1 MFGYPNTIEEFIDR
15 LSESTYDVK
24 KNNKKVAYYQIPC
37 SLDIETSSFIKDGEK
52 RATMYIGAL
61 DINHIIYFFRTW
73 EEMGDLFDAI
83 HEFFMLG
90 PNTRLLIYV
99 HNLSYEF
106 QFLRKW
112 INWDKVFA
120 LSEREVVYAISGGI
134 EFRCSYKL
142 SGYSLENLAKIRK
155 LPIKKLNENYD
166 YKLLRT
172 SQSELEEDVYK
183 YLINDVEIIIYYIE
197 QLLSEEKEISR
208 IPLTKTQYVRRYTR
222 NQCSSYK
229 YRKMIRN
236 LEINIEEYDYLKKAF
251 AGGFTHANILNS
263 NKIFEKVSSYDFTS
277 SYPAVMLSEK
287 FPMSSSERLD
297 NPSEKDIEDSIKY
310 YCCIIELELYNVESK
325 FIADNPLSA
334 SKCEITGKKEIDNG
348 RIMNADK
355 IKTVITE
362 QDFMTIKEFY
372 NIGDIK
378 ILTIYRYVK
387 NYLPTEFIKAI
398 LDLYKIKTE
407 LKGVDNRETE
417 YLNSKE
423 MLNSEYGMTVT
434 DILRDTIEY
443 KNDEWG
449 IGEMDI
455 ENEIDKYNNKF
466 DRFMFYPWGVWV
478 TAYARRNLFTAILE
492 LKGDYIYSD
501 TDSVKF
507 INRESHLDYF
517 NRYNFMLEKK
527 LERAMKYHNLDM
539 ELVKPK
545 TIEGKEK
552 LIGEWDYDGDYS
564 YFKTLGA
571 KRYIT
576 VSKDTIVLTVSGLNK
591 NYALP
596 YILEQCGIK
605 YERQNGKCKML
616 GQPNI
621 KKVFDFFSEGM
632 YIPKGKTG
640 KNTHT
645 YIDEE
650 FGCVVQDYK
659 GKYCKVHEKSC
670 IHLDEADYKLSLA
683 EDYLNF
689 ILGIRTVKA

>member
-90 PNTRLLIYV
+90 ENTRLLIYV

-172 SQSELEEDVYK
+172 SKSELEEDVYK

-325 FIADNPLSA
+325 FIADNPLSS

-348 RIMNADK
+348 RIMSADK

-596 YILEQCGIK
+596 YILDQCGIK

-645 YIDEE
+645 YIDDE

>member
-90 PNTRLLIYV
+90 ENTRLLIYV

-197 QLLSEEKEISR
+197 QLLYEEKEISR

-236 LEINIEEYDYLKKAF
+236 LEIDIEEYDYLKKAF
-251 AGGFTHANILNS
+251 SGGFTHANILNS

-297 NPSEKDIEDSIKY
+297 NPSEKDVEDSIKY

-348 RIMNADK
+348 RIMSADK

-527 LERAMKYHNLDM
+527 LQKAMKYHNLDM

-576 VSKDTIVLTVSGLNK
+576 VSKDVIVLTVSGLNK

-596 YILEQCGIK
+596 YILDKCEIK
-605 YERQNGKCKML
+605 YEKQNGKCKML

-645 YIDEE
+645 YIDDE

>member
-1 MFGYPNTIEEFIDR
+1 MFGYPNKIEEFIDR

-73 EEMGDLFDAI
+73 EEMGELFDAI

-90 PNTRLLIYV
+90 ENTRLLIYV

-112 INWDKVFA
+112 ITWDKVFA
-120 LSEREVVYAISGGI
+120 LSEREVVYAVSGGI

-155 LPIKKLNENYD
+155 LPIKKLNEDYD

-197 QLLSEEKEISR
+197 QLLKEEKEISR
-208 IPLTKTQYVRRYTR
+208 IPITKTQYVRRYTR

-236 LEINIEEYDYLKKAF
+236 LDINIEEYDYLKKAF

-263 NKIFEKVSSYDFTS
+263 NKIFENVSSYDFTS

-297 NPSEKDIEDSIKY
+297 NPSEKDIDDSIKY

-348 RIMNADK
+348 RIMSADK

-455 ENEIDKYNNKF
+455 EHEIDKYNNKF

-596 YILEQCGIK
+596 YILDQCGIK

-645 YIDEE
+645 YIDDE

>member
-90 PNTRLLIYV
+90 ENTRLLIYV

-120 LSEREVVYAISGGI
+120 LSEREVVYAVSGGI

-166 YKLLRT
+166 YKLLRA

-222 NQCSSYK
+222 NQCNSYK

-236 LEINIEEYDYLKKAF
+236 LEIDIEEYDYLKKAF

-348 RIMNADK
+348 RIMSADK

-517 NRYNFMLEKK
+517 SRYNFMLEKK

-571 KRYIT
+571 KRYMT

-596 YILEQCGIK
+596 YILDQCGIK

-645 YIDEE
+645 YIDDE
-650 FGCVVQDYK
+650 FGCVVKDYK

-683 EDYLNF
+683 EEYLNF

>member
-1 MFGYPNTIEEFIDR
+1 MFGYPNKIEEFIDR

-73 EEMGDLFDAI
+73 EEMGELFDAI

-90 PNTRLLIYV
+90 ENTRLLIYV

-112 INWDKVFA
+112 ITWDKVFA
-120 LSEREVVYAISGGI
+120 LSEREVVYAVSGGI

-155 LPIKKLNENYD
+155 LPIKKLNEDYD

-197 QLLSEEKEISR
+197 QLLKEEKEISR
-208 IPLTKTQYVRRYTR
+208 IPITKTQYVRRYTR

-263 NKIFEKVSSYDFTS
+263 NKIFENVSSYDFTS

-297 NPSEKDIEDSIKY
+297 NPSEKDIDDSIKY

-348 RIMNADK
+348 RIMSADK

-407 LKGVDNRETE
+407 LKGIDNRETE

-571 KRYIT
+571 KRYMT

-596 YILEQCGIK
+596 YILDQCGIK

-645 YIDEE
+645 YIDDE

-670 IHLDEADYKLSLA
+670 VHLDEADYKLSLA

>member
-90 PNTRLLIYV
+90 ANTRLLIYV

-112 INWDKVFA
+112 INCDKVFA
-120 LSEREVVYAISGGI
+120 LSEREVVYAVSGGI

-197 QLLSEEKEISR
+197 QLLKEEKEISR
-208 IPLTKTQYVRRYTR
+208 IPITKTQYVRRYTR

-263 NKIFEKVSSYDFTS
+263 NKIFENVSSYDFTS

-348 RIMNADK
+348 RIMSADK

-455 ENEIDKYNNKF
+455 EHEIDKYNNKF

-571 KRYIT
+571 KRYMT

-596 YILEQCGIK
+596 YILDQCGIK

-645 YIDEE
+645 YIDNE

-670 IHLDEADYKLSLA
+670 IHLDEADYKLSLT

>member
-90 PNTRLLIYV
+90 ENRRLLIYV

-112 INWDKVFA
+112 ITWDKVFA
-120 LSEREVVYAISGGI
+120 LSEREVVYAVSGGI

-155 LPIKKLNENYD
+155 LPIKKLNEYYD

-197 QLLSEEKEISR
+197 QLLKEEKEISR
-208 IPLTKTQYVRRYTR
+208 IPITKTQYVRRYTR

-348 RIMNADK
+348 RIMSADK

-527 LERAMKYHNLDM
+527 LEKAMKYHNLDM

-571 KRYIT
+571 KRYMT

-596 YILEQCGIK
+596 YILDQCGIK

-650 FGCVVQDYK
+650 FGCVVKDYK

>member
-90 PNTRLLIYV
+90 ENRRLLIYV

-112 INWDKVFA
+112 ITWDKVFA
-120 LSEREVVYAISGGI
+120 LSEREVVYAVSGGI

-197 QLLSEEKEISR
+197 QLLKEEKEISR
-208 IPLTKTQYVRRYTR
+208 IPITKTQYVRRYTR

-263 NKIFEKVSSYDFTS
+263 NKIFENVSSYDFTS

-348 RIMNADK
+348 RIMSADK

-455 ENEIDKYNNKF
+455 EHEIDKYNNKF

-527 LERAMKYHNLDM
+527 LEKAMKYHNLDM

-596 YILEQCGIK
+596 YILDQCGIK
-605 YERQNGKCKML
+605 YEKQNGKCKML

>member
-90 PNTRLLIYV
+90 ANTRLLIYV

-325 FIADNPLSA
+325 FIADNPLSS

-348 RIMNADK
+348 RIMSADK

-571 KRYIT
+571 KRYMT

-596 YILEQCGIK
+596 YILDQCGIK

-650 FGCVVQDYK
+650 FRCVVQDYK

>member
-90 PNTRLLIYV
+90 ENRRLLIYV

-112 INWDKVFA
+112 ITWDKVFA
-120 LSEREVVYAISGGI
+120 LSEREVVYAVSGGI

-197 QLLSEEKEISR
+197 QLLKEEKEISR
-208 IPLTKTQYVRRYTR
+208 IPITKTQYVRRYTR

-263 NKIFEKVSSYDFTS
+263 NKIFENVSSYDFTS

-325 FIADNPLSA
+325 FIADNPLSS

-348 RIMNADK
+348 RIMSADK

-517 NRYNFMLEKK
+517 NKYNFMLEKK
-527 LERAMKYHNLDM
+527 LERAMKHHNLDM

-571 KRYIT
+571 KRYMT

-596 YILEQCGIK
+596 YILDQCGIK
-605 YERQNGKCKML
+605 YEKQNGKCKML

-645 YIDEE
+645 YIDDE
-650 FGCVVQDYK
+650 FGCVVKDYK

-670 IHLDEADYKLSLA
+670 IHLDEADYKLSLT

>member
-1 MFGYPNTIEEFIDR
+1 MFGYPNKIEEFIDR

-73 EEMGDLFDAI
+73 EEMGELFDAI

-90 PNTRLLIYV
+90 ENTRLLIYV

-112 INWDKVFA
+112 ITWDKVFA
-120 LSEREVVYAISGGI
+120 LSEREVVYAVSGGI

-155 LPIKKLNENYD
+155 LPIKKLNEDYD

-197 QLLSEEKEISR
+197 QLLKEEKEISR
-208 IPLTKTQYVRRYTR
+208 IPITKTQYVRRYTR

-263 NKIFEKVSSYDFTS
+263 NKIFENVSSYDFTS

-297 NPSEKDIEDSIKY
+297 NPSEKDIDDSIKY

-348 RIMNADK
+348 RIMSADK

-407 LKGVDNRETE
+407 LKGIDNRETE

-576 VSKDTIVLTVSGLNK
+576 VSKDTMVLTVSGLNK

-596 YILEQCGIK
+596 YILDQCGIK

-650 FGCVVQDYK
+650 FRCVVQDYK

>member
-90 PNTRLLIYV
+90 ANTRLLIYV

-166 YKLLRT
+166 YKLLRA

-197 QLLSEEKEISR
+197 QLLYEEKEISR

-348 RIMNADK
+348 RIMSADK
-355 IKTVITE
+355 ILSFSI
-362 QDFMTIKEFY
+362 
-372 NIGDIK
+372 
-378 ILTIYRYVK
+378 
-387 NYLPTEFIKAI
+387 
-398 LDLYKIKTE
+398 
-407 LKGVDNRETE
+407 
-417 YLNSKE
+417 
-423 MLNSEYGMTVT
+423 
-434 DILRDTIEY
+434 
-443 KNDEWG
+443 
-449 IGEMDI
+449 
-455 ENEIDKYNNKF
+455 
-466 DRFMFYPWGVWV
+466 
-478 TAYARRNLFTAILE
+478 
-492 LKGDYIYSD
+492 IYS
-501 TDSVKF
+501 F
-507 INRESHLDYF
+507 
-517 NRYNFMLEKK
+517 
-527 LERAMKYHNLDM
+527 
-539 ELVKPK
+539 
-545 TIEGKEK
+545 
-552 LIGEWDYDGDYS
+552 
-564 YFKTLGA
+564 
-571 KRYIT
+571 
-576 VSKDTIVLTVSGLNK
+576 
-591 NYALP
+591 
-596 YILEQCGIK
+596 
-605 YERQNGKCKML
+605 
-616 GQPNI
+616 
-621 KKVFDFFSEGM
+621 
-632 YIPKGKTG
+632 
-640 KNTHT
+640 
-645 YIDEE
+645 
-650 FGCVVQDYK
+650 
-659 GKYCKVHEKSC
+659 
-670 IHLDEADYKLSLA
+670 
-683 EDYLNF
+683 
-689 ILGIRTVKA
+689 

>member
-90 PNTRLLIYV
+90 ENRRLLIYV

-112 INWDKVFA
+112 ITWDKVFA
-120 LSEREVVYAISGGI
+120 LSEREVVYAVSGGI

-155 LPIKKLNENYD
+155 LPIKKLNEDYD

-172 SQSELEEDVYK
+172 SKSELEEDVYK

-197 QLLSEEKEISR
+197 QLLKEEKEISR
-208 IPLTKTQYVRRYTR
+208 IPITKTQYVRRYTR

-263 NKIFEKVSSYDFTS
+263 NKIFENVSSYDFTS

-297 NPSEKDIEDSIKY
+297 SPSEKDIEDSIKY

-348 RIMNADK
+348 RIMSADK

-596 YILEQCGIK
+596 YILDQCGIK

-645 YIDEE
+645 YIDDE

>member
-90 PNTRLLIYV
+90 ENTRLLIYV

-197 QLLSEEKEISR
+197 QLLYEEKEISR

-236 LEINIEEYDYLKKAF
+236 LEIDIEEYDYLKKAF
-251 AGGFTHANILNS
+251 SGGFTHANILNS

-297 NPSEKDIEDSIKY
+297 NPSEKDVEDSIKY

-348 RIMNADK
+348 RIMSADK

-527 LERAMKYHNLDM
+527 LQKAMKYHNLNM

-576 VSKDTIVLTVSGLNK
+576 VSKDVIVLTVSGLNK

-596 YILEQCGIK
+596 YILDKCEIK
-605 YERQNGKCKML
+605 YEKQNGKCKML

-645 YIDEE
+645 YIDDE

>member
-90 PNTRLLIYV
+90 EKTRLLIYV

-236 LEINIEEYDYLKKAF
+236 LEIDIEEYDYLKKAF

-297 NPSEKDIEDSIKY
+297 NPSEKDVEDSIKY

-348 RIMNADK
+348 RIMSADK

-527 LERAMKYHNLDM
+527 LQKAMKYHNLDM

-576 VSKDTIVLTVSGLNK
+576 VSKDVIVLTVSGLNK

-596 YILEQCGIK
+596 YILDKCEIK
-605 YERQNGKCKML
+605 YEKQNGKCKML

-645 YIDEE
+645 YIDDE

>member
-24 KNNKKVAYYQIPC
+24 KNNKKVAYYQLPC

-90 PNTRLLIYV
+90 ENTRLLIYV

-112 INWDKVFA
+112 ITWDKVFA
-120 LSEREVVYAISGGI
+120 LSEREVVYAVSGGI

-155 LPIKKLNENYD
+155 LPIKKLNEDYD

-197 QLLSEEKEISR
+197 QLLKEEKEISR
-208 IPLTKTQYVRRYTR
+208 IPITKTQYVRRYTR
-222 NQCSSYK
+222 NQCNSYK

-263 NKIFEKVSSYDFTS
+263 NKIFENVSSYDFTS

-348 RIMNADK
+348 RIMSADK

-455 ENEIDKYNNKF
+455 ESEIDKYNNKF

-507 INRESHLDYF
+507 INMESHLDYF

-596 YILEQCGIK
+596 YILDQCGIK

-645 YIDEE
+645 YIDDE

>member
-37 SLDIETSSFIKDGEK
+37 SLDIESSSFIKDGEK

-83 HEFFMLG
+83 HEFFILG
-90 PNTRLLIYV
+90 ENTRLLIYV

-155 LPIKKLNENYD
+155 LPIKKLNKNYD

-236 LEINIEEYDYLKKAF
+236 LEIDIEEYDYLKKAF
-251 AGGFTHANILNS
+251 SGGFTHANILNS

-297 NPSEKDIEDSIKY
+297 NPSEKDVEDSIKY

-348 RIMNADK
+348 RIMSADK

-527 LERAMKYHNLDM
+527 LQKAMKYHNLDM

-576 VSKDTIVLTVSGLNK
+576 VSKDVIVLTVSGLNK

-596 YILEQCGIK
+596 YILDKCEIK
-605 YERQNGKCKML
+605 YEKQNGKCKML

-645 YIDEE
+645 YIDDE

>member
-73 EEMGDLFDAI
+73 EEMGNLFDAI

-90 PNTRLLIYV
+90 ENRRLLIYV

-112 INWDKVFA
+112 ITWDKVFA
-120 LSEREVVYAISGGI
+120 LSEREVVYAVSGGI
-134 EFRCSYKL
+134 ELRCSYKL

-155 LPIKKLNENYD
+155 LPIKKLNEDYD

-197 QLLSEEKEISR
+197 QLLKEEKEISR
-208 IPLTKTQYVRRYTR
+208 IPITKTQYVRRYTR

-251 AGGFTHANILNS
+251 SGGFTHANILNS
-263 NKIFEKVSSYDFTS
+263 NKIFENVSSYDFTS

-325 FIADNPLSA
+325 FIADNPLSS

-348 RIMNADK
+348 RIMSADK

-455 ENEIDKYNNKF
+455 EHEIDKYNNKF

-571 KRYIT
+571 KRYMT
-576 VSKDTIVLTVSGLNK
+576 VSNDTIVLTVSGLNK

-596 YILEQCGIK
+596 YILDQCGIK

-621 KKVFDFFSEGM
+621 KKIFDFFSEGM

-645 YIDEE
+645 YIDNE

>member
-90 PNTRLLIYV
+90 ENTRLLIYV

-112 INWDKVFA
+112 INWYKVFA

-197 QLLSEEKEISR
+197 QLLYEEKEISR

-236 LEINIEEYDYLKKAF
+236 LEIDIEEYDYLKKAF
-251 AGGFTHANILNS
+251 SGGFTHANILNS

-297 NPSEKDIEDSIKY
+297 NPSEKDVEDSIKY

-348 RIMNADK
+348 RIMSADK

-527 LERAMKYHNLDM
+527 LQKAMKYHNLDM

-576 VSKDTIVLTVSGLNK
+576 VSKDVIVLTVSGLNK

-596 YILEQCGIK
+596 YILDKCEIK
-605 YERQNGKCKML
+605 YEKQNGKCKML

-645 YIDEE
+645 YIDDE

>member
-73 EEMGDLFDAI
+73 KEMGDLFDAI

-90 PNTRLLIYV
+90 ENRRLLIYV

-112 INWDKVFA
+112 ITWDKVFA
-120 LSEREVVYAISGGI
+120 LSEREVVYAVSGGI

-155 LPIKKLNENYD
+155 LPIKKLNEDYD

-197 QLLSEEKEISR
+197 QLLKEEKEISR
-208 IPLTKTQYVRRYTR
+208 IPITKTQYVRRYTR
-222 NQCSSYK
+222 NQCNSYK

-236 LEINIEEYDYLKKAF
+236 LEINIEEYDYLKNAF

-348 RIMNADK
+348 RIMSADK

-455 ENEIDKYNNKF
+455 EHEIDKYNNKF

-517 NRYNFMLEKK
+517 NKYNFMLEKK

-571 KRYIT
+571 KRYMT

-596 YILEQCGIK
+596 YILDQCGIK

-645 YIDEE
+645 YIDDE

>member
-90 PNTRLLIYV
+90 ENTRLLIYV

-120 LSEREVVYAISGGI
+120 LSEREVVYATSGGI

-197 QLLSEEKEISR
+197 QLLYEEKEISR

-236 LEINIEEYDYLKKAF
+236 LEIDIEEYDYLKKAF
-251 AGGFTHANILNS
+251 SGGFTHANILNS

-297 NPSEKDIEDSIKY
+297 NPSEKDVEDSIKY

-348 RIMNADK
+348 RIMSADK

-527 LERAMKYHNLDM
+527 LQKAMKYHNLDM

-576 VSKDTIVLTVSGLNK
+576 VSKDVIVLTVSGLNK

-596 YILEQCGIK
+596 YILDKCEIK
-605 YERQNGKCKML
+605 YEKQNGKCKML

-645 YIDEE
+645 YIDDE

>member
-1 MFGYPNTIEEFIDR
+1 MFGYPSSIEEFIDR
-15 LSESTYDVK
+15 LSEYTYDLK

-90 PNTRLLIYV
+90 ENTRLLIYV

-120 LSEREVVYAISGGI
+120 LSEREVVYAISGGV

-142 SGYSLENLAKIRK
+142 SGYSLDNLAKIRK
-155 LPIKKLNENYD
+155 LPIKKLNEDYD

-172 SQSELEEDVYK
+172 SQSELEDDVYK

-197 QLLSEEKEISR
+197 QLLIEEKEISR

-229 YRKMIRN
+229 YRKIIRN
-236 LEINIEEYDYLKKAF
+236 LEIDIEEYDYLKKAF

-263 NKIFEKVSSYDFTS
+263 NKIFENVSSYDFTS
-277 SYPAVMLSEK
+277 SYPAVMISEQ

-297 NPSEKDIEDSIKY
+297 SPSKKDIEESIKY

-325 FIADNPLSA
+325 FIADNPLSS

-348 RIMNADK
+348 RIMSADK

-443 KNDEWG
+443 KNNEWG
-449 IGEMDI
+449 IGEMNVED
-455 ENEIDKYNNKF
+455 EIDKYNNKF

-507 INRESHLDYF
+507 INRDSHLDYF
-517 NRYNFMLEKK
+517 NKYNFILEKK
-527 LERAMKYHNLDM
+527 LQRAMKYHNLDM
-539 ELVKPK
+539 DLVKPK

-552 LIGEWDYDGDYS
+552 LLGEWDYDGDYS

-576 VSKDTIVLTVSGLNK
+576 VSRDTIVLTVSGLNK
-591 NYALP
+591 NFALP
-596 YILEQCGIK
+596 YILDQCGVK
-605 YERQNGKCKML
+605 YERQNGKCKMF

-645 YIDEE
+645 YIDDE

-659 GKYCKVHEKSC
+659 GKYCKIHEKSC
-670 IHLDEADYKLSLA
+670 IHLDESDYKLSLA

>member
-73 EEMGDLFDAI
+73 EEMGGLFDAI

-90 PNTRLLIYV
+90 ENRRLLIYV

-112 INWDKVFA
+112 ITWDKVFA
-120 LSEREVVYAISGGI
+120 LSEREVVYAVSGGI

-155 LPIKKLNENYD
+155 LPIKKLNEDYD

-197 QLLSEEKEISR
+197 QLLKEEKEISR
-208 IPLTKTQYVRRYTR
+208 IPITKTQYVRRYTR

-325 FIADNPLSA
+325 FIADNPLSS

-348 RIMNADK
+348 RIMSADK

-527 LERAMKYHNLDM
+527 LEKAMKYHNLDM

-571 KRYIT
+571 KRYMT

-596 YILEQCGIK
+596 YILDKCGIK

-645 YIDEE
+645 YIDEG
-650 FGCVVQDYK
+650 FGCVVKDYK

>member
-15 LSESTYDVK
+15 LSKSTYDLK

-73 EEMGDLFDAI
+73 DEMGDLFDAI

-90 PNTRLLIYV
+90 DNKRLLIYV

-112 INWDKVFA
+112 ITWDKVFA

-155 LPIKKLNENYD
+155 LPIKKLNEDYD

-197 QLLSEEKEISR
+197 QLLKEEKEISR
-208 IPLTKTQYVRRYTR
+208 IPITKTQYVRRYTR
-222 NQCSSYK
+222 KQCSSYK

-251 AGGFTHANILNS
+251 SGGFTHANILNS

-348 RIMNADK
+348 RIMSADK

-449 IGEMDI
+449 IGEIDI

-517 NRYNFMLEKK
+517 NKYNFMLEKK
-527 LERAMKYHNLDM
+527 LEKAMKYHNLDM

-571 KRYIT
+571 KRYMT

-596 YILEQCGIK
+596 YILDQCGIK
-605 YERQNGKCKML
+605 YEKQNGKCKMF

>member
-1 MFGYPNTIEEFIDR
+1 MFGCPNSIDEFIDK
-15 LSESTYDVK
+15 LSESTYDLK

-61 DINHIIYFFRTW
+61 DINHNIYFFRTW
-73 EEMGDLFDAI
+73 DEMSDLFNAL

-90 PNTRLLIYV
+90 ENRRLLIYV

-112 INWDKVFA
+112 LPWDKVFA
-120 LSEREVVYAISGGI
+120 LSEREVVYAISAGI

-172 SQSELEEDVYK
+172 SESDLSEDVYK
-183 YLINDVEIIIYYIE
+183 YLKNDVEIIIYYIE
-197 QLLSEEKEISR
+197 QLLNEEKEISR

-222 NQCSSYK
+222 NQCNSFK
-229 YRKMIRN
+229 YRKMMKN
-236 LEINIEEYDYLKKAF
+236 LEIDIDEYDYLKKAF
-251 AGGFTHANILNS
+251 AGGFTHANIINS
-263 NKIFEKVSSYDFTS
+263 NKIFENVSSYDFTS
-277 SYPAVMLSEK
+277 SYPAVMVSEK
-287 FPMSSSERLD
+287 FPMSSSERID
-297 NPSEKDIEDSIKY
+297 NPTKKEVDESIKY
-310 YCCIIELELYNVESK
+310 YCCIIELELYEVESK
-325 FIADNPLSA
+325 FIADNPLSL

-348 RIMNADK
+348 RIMSADK

-362 QDFMTIKEFY
+362 QDLLTIKEFY
-372 NIGDIK
+372 KIK
-378 ILTIYRYVK
+378 EIKYLTIYRYIK
-387 NYLPTEFIKAI
+387 NYLPTEFIKAV
-398 LDLYKIKTE
+398 LELYKIKTE
-407 LKGVDNRETE
+407 LKGVENRETE

-449 IGEMDI
+449 IGEQNI
-455 ENEIDKYNNKF
+455 EDEIDKYNSKF

-478 TAYARRNLFTAILE
+478 TAYARRNLFTAIME

-507 INRESHLDYF
+507 INRKSHIAYFEKYNNELEQKLQKAMDYH
-517 NRYNFMLEKK
+517 K
-527 LERAMKYHNLDM
+527 LNV
-539 ELVKPK
+539 ELVKPR
-545 TIEGKEK
+545 TIKGKEK
-552 LIGEWDYDGDYS
+552 LLGEWDYDGDYT

-571 KRYIT
+571 KRYMT
-576 VSKDTIVLTVSGLNK
+576 VSKDIVVLTVSGLNK
-591 NYALP
+591 NSALP
-596 YILEQCGIK
+596 YILEKCNIE
-605 YERQNGKCKML
+605 YEKQNGKCKVF
-616 GQPNI
+616 GQPNF
-621 KKVFDFFSEGM
+621 KKIFDFFTEGM

-640 KNTHT
+640 KNVHT
-645 YIDEE
+645 YIDDE
-650 FGCVVQDYK
+650 FKCVIKDYN

-670 IHLDEADYKLSLA
+670 IHLDEADYCLSLA
-683 EDYLNF
+683 EEYLNF
-689 ILGIRTVKA
+689 IFGIRTVKA

>member
-90 PNTRLLIYV
+90 ENRRLLIYV

-134 EFRCSYKL
+134 ELRCSYKL

-251 AGGFTHANILNS
+251 SGGFTHANILNS
-263 NKIFEKVSSYDFTS
+263 NKIFENVSSYDFTS

-325 FIADNPLSA
+325 FIADNPLSS

-348 RIMNADK
+348 RIMSADK

-372 NIGDIK
+372 NIDDIK

-455 ENEIDKYNNKF
+455 EHEIDKYNNKF

-517 NRYNFMLEKK
+517 NRYNFTLEKK

-596 YILEQCGIK
+596 YILDQCGIK

-650 FGCVVQDYK
+650 FRCVVQDYK

>member
-90 PNTRLLIYV
+90 ENKRLLIYV

-112 INWDKVFA
+112 ITWDKVFA
-120 LSEREVVYAISGGI
+120 LSEREVVYAVSGGI

-155 LPIKKLNENYD
+155 LPIKKLNEDYD

-197 QLLSEEKEISR
+197 QLLKEEKEISR
-208 IPLTKTQYVRRYTR
+208 IPITKTQYVRRYTR

-251 AGGFTHANILNS
+251 SGGFTHANILNS

-334 SKCEITGKKEIDNG
+334 SKCEIIGKKEIDNG
-348 RIMNADK
+348 RIMSADK

-387 NYLPTEFIKAI
+387 NYLPTEFVKAI

-455 ENEIDKYNNKF
+455 EHEIDKYNNKF

-517 NRYNFMLEKK
+517 NKYNFMLEKK
-527 LERAMKYHNLDM
+527 LEKAMKYHNLDM

-571 KRYIT
+571 KRYMT

-596 YILEQCGIK
+596 YILDQCGIK

-645 YIDEE
+645 YIDNE

>member
-90 PNTRLLIYV
+90 ENRRLLIYV

-112 INWDKVFA
+112 ITWDKVFA
-120 LSEREVVYAISGGI
+120 LSEREVVYAVSGGI

-155 LPIKKLNENYD
+155 LPIKKLNEDYD

-172 SQSELEEDVYK
+172 SKSELEEDVYK

-197 QLLSEEKEISR
+197 QLLKEEKEISR
-208 IPLTKTQYVRRYTR
+208 IPITKTQYVRRYTR

-251 AGGFTHANILNS
+251 SGGFTHANILNS
-263 NKIFEKVSSYDFTS
+263 NKIFENVSSYDFTS

-325 FIADNPLSA
+325 FIADNPLSS

-348 RIMNADK
+348 RIMSADK

-372 NIGDIK
+372 NIDDIK

-455 ENEIDKYNNKF
+455 EHEIDKYNNKF

-517 NRYNFMLEKK
+517 NRYNFTLEKK

-596 YILEQCGIK
+596 YILDQCGIK

-650 FGCVVQDYK
+650 FRCVVQDYK

>member
-90 PNTRLLIYV
+90 ENTRLLIYV

-172 SQSELEEDVYK
+172 YQSELEEDVYK

-197 QLLSEEKEISR
+197 QLLYEEKEISR

-236 LEINIEEYDYLKKAF
+236 LEIDIEEYDYLKKAF
-251 AGGFTHANILNS
+251 SGGFTHANILNS

-297 NPSEKDIEDSIKY
+297 NPSEKDVEDSIKY

-348 RIMNADK
+348 RIMSADK

-527 LERAMKYHNLDM
+527 LQKAMKYHNLDM

-576 VSKDTIVLTVSGLNK
+576 VSKDVIVLTVSGLNK

-596 YILEQCGIK
+596 YILDKCEIK
-605 YERQNGKCKML
+605 YEKQNGKCKML

-645 YIDEE
+645 YIDDE

>member
-90 PNTRLLIYV
+90 ENKRLLIYV

-112 INWDKVFA
+112 ITWDKVFA
-120 LSEREVVYAISGGI
+120 LSEREVVYAVSGGI

-155 LPIKKLNENYD
+155 LPIKKLNEDYD

-197 QLLSEEKEISR
+197 QLLKEEKEISR
-208 IPLTKTQYVRRYTR
+208 IPITKTQYVRRYTR

-251 AGGFTHANILNS
+251 SGGFTHANILNS

-348 RIMNADK
+348 RIMSADK

-455 ENEIDKYNNKF
+455 EHEIDKYNNKF

-527 LERAMKYHNLDM
+527 LERAMKHHNLDM

-571 KRYIT
+571 KRYMT

-596 YILEQCGIK
+596 YILDQCGIK

-645 YIDEE
+645 YIDDE

-659 GKYCKVHEKSC
+659 GKYCEVHEKSC

>member
-90 PNTRLLIYV
+90 ENRRLLIYV

-112 INWDKVFA
+112 ITWDKVFA
-120 LSEREVVYAISGGI
+120 LSEREVVYAVSGGI

-155 LPIKKLNENYD
+155 LPIKKLNEDYD

-197 QLLSEEKEISR
+197 QLLKEEKEISR
-208 IPLTKTQYVRRYTR
+208 IPITKTQYVRRYTR

-251 AGGFTHANILNS
+251 AGGFTHVNILNS

-348 RIMNADK
+348 RIMSADK

-527 LERAMKYHNLDM
+527 LEKAMKYHNLDM

-571 KRYIT
+571 KRYMT

-596 YILEQCGIK
+596 YILDQCGIK

-650 FGCVVQDYK
+650 FGCVVKDYK

>member
-90 PNTRLLIYV
+90 ENRRLLIYV

-112 INWDKVFA
+112 VTWDKVFA
-120 LSEREVVYAISGGI
+120 LSEREVVYAVSGGI

-155 LPIKKLNENYD
+155 LPIKKLNEDYD

-197 QLLSEEKEISR
+197 QLLKEEKEISR
-208 IPLTKTQYVRRYTR
+208 IPITKTQYVRRYTR

-348 RIMNADK
+348 RIMSADK

-517 NRYNFMLEKK
+517 NRYNFTLEKK

-552 LIGEWDYDGDYS
+552 LIGEWDHDGDYS

-571 KRYIT
+571 KRYMT

-596 YILEQCGIK
+596 YILDQCGIK
-605 YERQNGKCKML
+605 YEKQNGKCKML

-645 YIDEE
+645 YIDDE

-670 IHLDEADYKLSLA
+670 IHLDEADYKLSLT

>member
-73 EEMGDLFDAI
+73 EEMGGLFDAI

-90 PNTRLLIYV
+90 ENRRLLIYV

-112 INWDKVFA
+112 ITWDKVFA
-120 LSEREVVYAISGGI
+120 LSEREVVYAVSGGI

-155 LPIKKLNENYD
+155 LPIKKLNEDYD

-197 QLLSEEKEISR
+197 QLLKEEKEISR
-208 IPLTKTQYVRRYTR
+208 IPITKTQYVRRYTR

-325 FIADNPLSA
+325 FIADNPLSS

-348 RIMNADK
+348 RIMSADK

-527 LERAMKYHNLDM
+527 LEKAMKYHNLDM

-571 KRYIT
+571 KRYMT

-596 YILEQCGIK
+596 YILDKCGIK

-650 FGCVVQDYK
+650 FGCVVKDYK

>member
-90 PNTRLLIYV
+90 ENTRLLIYV

-197 QLLSEEKEISR
+197 QLLYEEKEISR

-236 LEINIEEYDYLKKAF
+236 LEIDIEEYAYLKKAF
-251 AGGFTHANILNS
+251 SGGFTHANILNS

-297 NPSEKDIEDSIKY
+297 NPSEKDVEDSIKY

-348 RIMNADK
+348 RIMSADK

-527 LERAMKYHNLDM
+527 LQKAMKYHNLDM

-576 VSKDTIVLTVSGLNK
+576 VSKDVIVLTVSGLNK

-596 YILEQCGIK
+596 YILDKCEIK
-605 YERQNGKCKML
+605 YEKQNGKCKML

-645 YIDEE
+645 YIDDE